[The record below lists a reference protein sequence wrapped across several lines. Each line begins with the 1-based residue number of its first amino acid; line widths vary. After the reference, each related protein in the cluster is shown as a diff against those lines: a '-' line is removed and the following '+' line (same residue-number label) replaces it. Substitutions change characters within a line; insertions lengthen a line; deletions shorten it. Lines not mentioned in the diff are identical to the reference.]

1 MSIVT
6 LAVDVLN
13 MLTRM
18 EYELVGDELH
28 RMLGAIVNLPPPL
41 FVSAT
46 DAVQGLLSNLLDY
59 HPKTRTP
66 VKSVS
71 LQFLPVLAHD
81 VMFSSLS
88 SHLSL
93 LARALRMAL
102 TPTQSAELGPVILE
116 ELRCAWKAYATKRG
130 SNRRGGKRGKTYV
143 EKGIPVGEHINVDGA
158 KGSKCH
164 LLAVVFSLVARV
176 SGHGIACDEVGK
188 LGWDIVWECI
198 GHGRGER
205 QGVAPQNEDD
215 NKYSDSYMMSVLGLY
230 ESRARQGLTLGQS
243 DILGGDEVEELSCV
257 VRDESTKPEL
267 VLEIIRTL
275 FLQVSQTRGSQR
287 AQASTI
293 VKTSIDILT
302 RNFSPQSRCTVA
314 PEEVLH
320 KFAPL
325 LLSIPLEPSFETT
338 EEFDSRPSSH
348 CDIFPHN
355 ILLLA
360 LKNAQFW
367 ELRNI

>member
-59 HPKTRTP
+59 HPKTRT
-66 VKSVS
+66 
-71 LQFLPVLAHD
+71 FLPVLAHD

-116 ELRCAWKAYATKRG
+116 ELRC
-130 SNRRGGKRGKTYV
+130 
-143 EKGIPVGEHINVDGA
+143 
-158 KGSKCH
+158 
-164 LLAVVFSLVARV
+164 
-176 SGHGIACDEVGK
+176 
-188 LGWDIVWECI
+188 
-198 GHGRGER
+198 
-205 QGVAPQNEDD
+205 
-215 NKYSDSYMMSVLGLY
+215 
-230 ESRARQGLTLGQS
+230 QS

-267 VLEIIRTL
+267 VLEIIRML

-302 RNFSPQSRCTVA
+302 RNFSPQGRWCDSSAALTQENLGVALLHVLVDRWLGVMEFFDYSRLVFHSKLCSSVIFSTVA

-325 LLSIPLEPSFETT
+325 LFSIPLEPPFETT

-348 CDIFPHN
+348 CDIFPYN

-360 LKNAQFW
+360 LRNAQFW